1 MAGGWAPDG
10 AEQAQIDANL
20 DDALAA
26 ARQNLPSGESA
37 RECAECGEPIPEARR
52 RALNGGAAPR
62 EAREDPGDDEVERGE
77 DTDRL
82 PVDLLAIV
90 GQQPSCGEEDEDSQ
104 EIDGQ

>member
-37 RECAECGEPIPEARR
+37 RECAGCGEPIPEARR
-52 RALNGGAAPR
+52 RALPGVQCASPAKKRRTNNNVFRLPTTGAAVR
-62 EAREDPGDDEVERGE
+62 TA
-77 DTDRL
+77 
-82 PVDLLAIV
+82 
-90 GQQPSCGEEDEDSQ
+90 S
-104 EIDGQ
+104 

>member
-52 RALNGGAAPR
+52 RAL
-62 EAREDPGDDEVERGE
+62 PGVQLCIACQEKADKQQQFRSAYKRRGSK
-77 DTDRL
+77 DRHMK
-82 PVDLLAIV
+82 
-90 GQQPSCGEEDEDSQ
+90 
-104 EIDGQ
+104 